1 MPLVV
6 DSDAQPRFLWSFLSF
21 WATFPQLSDFF
32 CFQYLAHK
40 THWRTTLGILKLHC
54 CKSLC
59 CLGVY
64 FPPLLLRGT
73 PPQGDPP
80 VKKYENPG
88 PLFLSGQPLRNSIL
102 IGVLFCDQLLSMGLC
117 LKSELLA
124 LLFLFTLPTCLASSG
139 STSLNNNLYNLLLR
153 NPT

>member
-1 MPLVV
+1 MLNPGSF
-6 DSDAQPRFLWSFLSF
+6 DPFYHSGQPSLSF
-21 WATFPQLSDFF
+21 QIFF
-32 CFQYLAHK
+32 ASNIWHIKHIGGLPLEYWNCIAANPFVAWEF
-40 THWRTTLGILKLHC
+40 T
-54 CKSLC
+54 S
-59 CLGVY
+59 
-64 FPPLLLRGT
+64 PPLLLRGT